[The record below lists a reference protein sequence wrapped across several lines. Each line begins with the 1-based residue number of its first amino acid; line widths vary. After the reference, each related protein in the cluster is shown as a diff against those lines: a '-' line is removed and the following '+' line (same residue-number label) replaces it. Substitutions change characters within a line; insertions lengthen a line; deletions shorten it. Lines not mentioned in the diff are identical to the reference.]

1 MILRLKIAPFILIS
15 PMIQSDGDSDYRSA
29 GVMVWNFLPGFIRL
43 EIVVLT
49 SGRIR
54 LECSKPDD
62 EAGWIGGQSGNFLIP
77 RCIDSMA
84 KRGKCVIQPHFLPG
98 LWQEVSCRF
107 VGYGSIVHKTFRFVT
122 LDAEHF
128 DFRGCPVLFT
138 PLIEMMPI
146 MLVLLMSAA
155 PVALPV
161 MFTLNMVSDANQI
174 PQPTGLP
181 SGMVTTWDLST

>member
-1 MILRLKIAPFILIS
+1 
-15 PMIQSDGDSDYRSA
+15 MIQSDGDSDYRSA

-84 KRGKCVIQPHFLPG
+84 KRGNCVSMFAIKRR
-98 LWQEVSCRF
+98 WQLAWWICMGVAILLLDYFTGPNIAIS
-107 VGYGSIVHKTFRFVT
+107 YGSVHHGAF
-122 LDAEHF
+122 
-128 DFRGCPVLFT
+128 G
-138 PLIEMMPI
+138 
-146 MLVLLMSAA
+146 S
-155 PVALPV
+155 
-161 MFTLNMVSDANQI
+161 
-174 PQPTGLP
+174 
-181 SGMVTTWDLST
+181 